1 MKAKKRTVWFLT
13 LFSLTAVISV
23 FYIFDPARD
32 LSIRTLFTDDA
43 LEKTTVGGITDDQ
56 IPVTTDNH
64 AFEAFRMELSN
75 ERSQLREQYE
85 VKIGSDQVTAEEKS
99 ETYDL
104 LNYLIQQESSEALL
118 EMHLKTIG
126 YPNTFVK
133 IEEEKINVTVMSDEL
148 SKEKI
153 NEIVYL
159 ALTQVD
165 SEALVTV
172 DVKSNY
178 Y

>member
-13 LFSLTAVISV
+13 LFSLTAVIGV
-23 FYIFDPARD
+23 FYVFDPARD
-32 LSIRTLFTDDA
+32 LSIRELFTDGA
-43 LEKTTVGGITDDQ
+43 LQSATIGGISDDQ

-64 AFEAFRMELSN
+64 AFEEFRMELSN
-75 ERSQLREQYE
+75 ERSQLREQYL
-85 VKIGSDQVTAEEKS
+85 VKIGLDDVTAEEKN
-99 ETYDL
+99 ETLDL
-104 LNYLIQQESSEALL
+104 LNYLIEQESSEALL

-126 YPNTFVK
+126 YPNAFVK
-133 IEEEKINVTVMSDEL
+133 IEDQKINVTVMSDEL

-159 ALTQVD
+159 AKTEVD
-165 SEALVTV
+165 SAALVTV
-172 DVKSNY
+172 SVKSNY

>member
-23 FYIFDPARD
+23 FYFFDPARD
-32 LSIRTLFTDDA
+32 LSIRTLFTDGAMDA
-43 LEKTTVGGITDDQ
+43 TTVGGITDNQ

-64 AFEAFRMELSN
+64 AFEEFRMELSN
-75 ERSQLREQYE
+75 ERSQLREQYL
-85 VKIGSDQVTAEEKS
+85 VKIGSDEITAEEKN
-99 ETYDL
+99 ETFNL
-104 LNYLIQQESSEALL
+104 LNYLIEQESSETLL
-118 EMHLKTIG
+118 EMHLKMIG
-126 YPNTFVK
+126 YPNAFVK
-133 IEEEKINVTVMSDEL
+133 VEDQKINVTVMSDEL
-148 SKEKI
+148 STEKI

-159 ALTQVD
+159 AKTEVD

-172 DVKSNY
+172 SVKSNY